1 MKIERQTNL
10 NRIFRGKR
18 VWLTGDTGF
27 KGSWL
32 AFWLHRLGAEVLG
45 IGLEPE
51 TVDGPFVRADL
62 AGLIRHETAD
72 IRDLDRM
79 ADLAREFAPEVV
91 FHLAA
96 QALVRRSYTEPVET
110 LDTNVRGTAHVLD
123 AIRRAG
129 CPCAVVVVT
138 SDKCYENRE
147 EDYAYRE
154 DDPMGGHDPYSASK
168 GCEELVAASYR
179 DAFFAPDGI
188 VHLATA
194 RAGNVIGP
202 GDWAADRI
210 VPDAVRAIRAGRPLS
225 VRNPRAVRPWQ
236 HVLEPLGGYLRLGRA
251 LLDRG
256 ADVAEAWNFG
266 PDPASARTVGD
277 LADLFCQTWGDGAAW
292 QAAPDAANP
301 HEAHLL
307 QLSIEKAG
315 ARLGWRPK
323 WDFDITVRRTATGY
337 RSLLA
342 APDADAVRRF
352 MADEIAT
359 YEIQSCSRNGAET
372 QRMTAKGS

>member
-1 MKIERQTNL
+1 METANDIY
-10 NRIFRGKR
+10 RGKR

-51 TVDGPFVRADL
+51 TDDGPFVRAEL
-62 AGLIRHETAD
+62 PKLIRHKTAD
-72 IRDLDRM
+72 IRDAGKM
-79 ADLAREFAPEVV
+79 AAMVRDFAPEVV

-96 QALVRRSYTEPVET
+96 QALVRRSYSEPVET
-110 LDTNVRGTAHVLD
+110 FDTNVRGTAAVLD
-123 AIRRAG
+123 TVRLAG
-129 CPCAVVVVT
+129 NPCAVVVVT

-154 DDPMGGHDPYSASK
+154 NDPMGGHDPYSASK

-179 DAFFAPDGI
+179 DAFFAPGGKI
-188 VHLATA
+188 HLATA

-210 VPDAVRAIRAGRPLS
+210 VPDAVRAFRSGRVLS

-236 HVLEPLGGYLRLGRA
+236 HALEPLGGYLRLGQA
-251 LLDRG
+251 LMEQG
-256 ADVAEAWNFG
+256 AAVAEGWNFG
-266 PDPASARTVGD
+266 PDPSSARNVGT

-292 QAAPDAANP
+292 KAETNSANP

-307 QLSIEKAG
+307 QLSIDKAA
-315 ARLGWRPK
+315 ARLGWRPR
-323 WDFDITVRRTATGY
+323 WDFETTVRRTAEGY
-337 RSLLA
+337 RAMMEARGPES
-342 APDADAVRRF
+342 VRRF
-352 MADEIAT
+352 LDAEIAA
-359 YEIQSCSRNGAET
+359 YESAG
-372 QRMTAKGS
+372 

>member
-1 MKIERQTNL
+1 MT
-10 NRIFRGKR
+10 FDGMYRGKR

-32 AFWLHRLGAEVLG
+32 AFWLHGLGAEVLG

-51 TVDGPFVRADL
+51 TDEGPFVRADL
-62 AGLIRHETAD
+62 ASLIRHETAD
-72 IRDLDRM
+72 IRDRERM
-79 ADLAREFAPEVV
+79 AELAREFRPDVV

-110 LDTNVRGTAHVLD
+110 VDTNVRGTAHVLE
-123 AIRRAG
+123 AVRQAG
-129 CPCAVVVVT
+129 HPCAVVVVT

-154 DDPMGGHDPYSASK
+154 NDPMGGHDPYSASK
-168 GCEELVAASYR
+168 GCQELVAASFR
-179 DAFFAPDGI
+179 AAFFAPGGRI
-188 VHLATA
+188 QLATA

-210 VPDAVRAIRAGRPLS
+210 VPDAVRAIREGRRLR

-236 HVLEPLGGYLRLGRA
+236 HVLEPLGGYLRLGQA
-251 LLDRG
+251 LMEEG
-256 ADVAEAWNFG
+256 AAAAEGWNFG

-277 LADLFCQTWGDGAAW
+277 LADGFCRAWGDGAAW
-292 QAAPDAANP
+292 QAEANPDHP

-307 QLSIEKAG
+307 QLSIGKAA
-315 ARLGWRPK
+315 ARLGWRPR
-323 WDFDITVRRTATGY
+323 WDFETTVRRTAEGY
-337 RSLLA
+337 RAMLA
-342 APDADAVRRF
+342 ARDAAAIREFLAAELAAYEAGEGKDAP
-352 MADEIAT
+352 
-359 YEIQSCSRNGAET
+359 
-372 QRMTAKGS
+372 

>member
-1 MKIERQTNL
+1 MREEHQL
-10 NRIFRGKR
+10 NFGAAFRGKR

-32 AFWLHRLGAEVLG
+32 AFWLRRLGADVLG

-51 TVDGPFVRADL
+51 SEEGPFVRAKL
-62 AGLIRHETAD
+62 EQLFRHETVE
-72 IRDLDRM
+72 IRDAERM
-79 ADLAREFAPEVV
+79 ATLARDFAPQVV

-96 QALVRRSYTEPVET
+96 QALVRRSYVDPVET
-110 LDTNVRGTAHVLD
+110 FDVNVRGAANVLD
-123 AIRRAG
+123 AVRRAG
-129 CPCAVVVVT
+129 QPCAVVVVT

-154 DDPMGGHDPYSASK
+154 EDPMGGHDPYSASK

-179 DAFFAPDGI
+179 AAFFAAGGKI
-188 VHLATA
+188 HLATA

-210 VPDAVRAIRAGRPLS
+210 VPDAVRAFRAGKKLS

-236 HVLEPLGGYLRLGRA
+236 HVLEPLGGYLRLGQA
-251 LLDRG
+251 LLEQGG
-256 ADVAEAWNFG
+256 AVAESWNFG
-266 PDPASARTVGD
+266 PASADARTVGD
-277 LADLFCQTWGDGAAW
+277 LADLFCRAWGAGAAW
-292 QAAPDAANP
+292 EAEPNPANP

-307 QLSIEKAG
+307 QLAIDKAA

-323 WDFDITVRRTATGY
+323 WGFETAVRRTAEGY
-337 RSLLA
+337 RAMLEA
-342 APDADAVRRF
+342 KEAEAVRRF
-352 MADEIAT
+352 LDAEIEA
-359 YEIQSCSRNGAET
+359 YETGI
-372 QRMTAKGS
+372 

>member
-1 MKIERQTNL
+1 MNG
-10 NRIFRGKR
+10 NDAYRGKR

-32 AFWLHRLGAEVLG
+32 AYWLQRMGADVLG
-45 IGLEPE
+45 VGLEPE
-51 TVDGPFVRADL
+51 SAEGPFVRAKL
-62 AGLIRHETAD
+62 PQLFRHETVD
-72 IRDLDRM
+72 IRDAERM
-79 ADLAREFAPEVV
+79 AALVREFAPHAV

-96 QALVRRSYTEPVET
+96 QALVRRSYADPVAT
-110 LDTNVRGTAHVLD
+110 FDVNVRGAANVLD
-123 AIRRAG
+123 AVRRAEQ
-129 CPCAVVVVT
+129 PCAVVVVT

-179 DAFFAPDGI
+179 SAFFAPGGKI
-188 VHLATA
+188 HMATA

-210 VPDAVRAIRAGRPLS
+210 VPDAVRAFRAGRKLS
-225 VRNPRAVRPWQ
+225 VRNPRALRPWQ
-236 HVLEPLGGYLRLGRA
+236 HVLEPLGGYLRLGQA
-251 LLDRG
+251 LLEQG
-256 ADVAEAWNFG
+256 SAVAEGWNFG

-277 LADLFCQTWGDGAAW
+277 LADRFCRAWGPGAAW
-292 QAAPDAANP
+292 EAEPNPANP

-307 QLSIEKAG
+307 QLSIDKAG

-323 WDFDITVRRTATGY
+323 WDFETTVRRTAEGY
-337 RSLLA
+337 RAMLDAQDA
-342 APDADAVRRF
+342 AAARRF
-352 MADEIAT
+352 MDSEIAA
-359 YEIQSCSRNGAET
+359 YESGI
-372 QRMTAKGS
+372 